1 MPAYVIT
8 CRGGLLVGKSL
19 KPTGSTIELSAK
31 DAAALPFGTVEL
43 APAPVAPPLVVPPPP
58 APKPEGKPK
67 KDTKS

>member
-19 KPTGSTIELSAK
+19 KPTGTTVELSAK
-31 DAAALPFGTVEL
+31 DAASLPSGSVEL
-43 APAPVAPPLVVPPPP
+43 APAPVAPPPAVSPPP